1 MLKLRVYGFSHFPVI
16 NLVLKSRAQMLK
28 SKPLQKAKVS
38 NLEKVLI
45 SIAKLM
51 SMAIMLIL
59 YGIF

>member
-16 NLVLKSRAQMLK
+16 NLVLKSQAQMLK
-28 SKPLQKAKVS
+28 SKPLQKPKVS

-45 SIAKLM
+45 STAKLM